1 MFEIGRVCMKIA
13 GRDAGKSCVV
23 VEKIDEQF
31 VMIDGETR
39 RRKCNVRHLE
49 PRATVVALK
58 KGAAHDVVIA
68 ALKEAGISVKERVPR
83 GKGAKKTGEGETAA
97 APEEQPAEVQKQAKK
112 KKAAKKPASKRST
125 EAKPRA
131 KASKPAAKKKGKAKE

>member
-58 KGAAHDVVIA
+58 KGAAHDVVVA

-83 GKGAKKTGEGETAA
+83 GKGAKKAGETAA
-97 APEEQPAEVQKQAKK
+97 APEEQPAEAQKEAPK

-131 KASKPAAKKKGKAKE
+131 KASKPGAKKKGKAKE